1 MSFHCIPKTNH
12 TSTMASSS
20 SYSNIASLVSLL
32 LMATVACFLAATGVK
47 AADQPALVKGM
58 SWSYYKSTCPKLESI
73 VQKRLKQVFKKDI
86 GQAAGL
92 LRLHFHDCFVQGCD
106 ASVLLRGSAG
116 GPSAEQ
122 GSPPNLSLRQE
133 AFRIIEDLRARVH
146 KSCGRVVSCSDILA
160 IAARDSV
167 SLSGG
172 PNYKVPLGRRDG
184 TTLATEAT
192 TLSNLPPPT
201 ATTGALLTS
210 LATKNLD
217 PTDVVALSGGHT
229 IGISHCSSFSMDKT
243 FANNLKKSCPAT
255 SQTDNTVFM
264 DIRSPNL
271 FDNKYYVDLMNRQ
284 GLFTSDQDLYTD
296 KRTRGIVTGFAV
308 NQSLFFDKFAVAM
321 IKMGQLSVLTG
332 SQGEIRGNCTLR
344 NSRVESA
351 LESAVEEAV
360 DVLAG
365 F

>member
-184 TTLATEAT
+184 T
-192 TLSNLPPPT
+192 
-201 ATTGALLTS
+201 
-210 LATKNLD
+210 
-217 PTDVVALSGGHT
+217 
-229 IGISHCSSFSMDKT
+229 
-243 FANNLKKSCPAT
+243 LKKSCPAT

>member
-116 GPSAEQ
+116 GPT
-122 GSPPNLSLRQE
+122 
-133 AFRIIEDLRARVH
+133 RVH

-229 IGISHCSSFSMDKT
+229 IGISHCSSFSDRLNPQDPTMDKT

-271 FDNKYYVDLMNRQ
+271 FDNNGD
-284 GLFTSDQDLYTD
+284 DQDGT
-296 KRTRGIVTGFAV
+296 A
-308 NQSLFFDKFAVAM
+308 
-321 IKMGQLSVLTG
+321 
-332 SQGEIRGNCTLR
+332 
-344 NSRVESA
+344 
-351 LESAVEEAV
+351 
-360 DVLAG
+360 
-365 F
+365 

>member
-192 TLSNLPPPT
+192 TLNPQ
-201 ATTGALLTS
+201 
-210 LATKNLD
+210 D
-217 PTDVVALSGGHT
+217 PT
-229 IGISHCSSFSMDKT
+229 MDKT

>member
-192 TLSNLPPPT
+192 T
-201 ATTGALLTS
+201 
-210 LATKNLD
+210 
-217 PTDVVALSGGHT
+217 
-229 IGISHCSSFSMDKT
+229 
-243 FANNLKKSCPAT
+243 